1 MTLQPLEVLFEEQPL
16 PMWELPARLKKMYG
30 GAIGFNSP
38 VTYANFVTSLDGVA
52 ALPEIKDSP
61 AVISGKSEADR
72 FVMGLLRAAAD
83 VVVIGAGTL
92 RNAVRHLWTSDYVYP
107 ELAEDFRELRRTLGK
122 ASDPALVVLTTSG
135 NLPLSH
141 PALEKGAIILTN
153 EQTGRELSGRLPGT
167 CRVKSVGNGSRLDV
181 KNASRFLDSE
191 GFETVLSEAGP
202 SLFGQL
208 LDAGLVDEL
217 FLTSSPILAGRG
229 GKPRPGIVDG
239 LELLPD
245 REAAARLI
253 SVRRSESLLLLRY
266 QLDRATYHSL

>member
-16 PMWELPARLKKMYG
+16 PMWELPARLEKMYG
-30 GAIGFNSP
+30 GTIGFNSP

-61 AVISGKSEADR
+61 VVISGKSEADR
-72 FVMGLLRAAAD
+72 FVMGLLRAIAD

-92 RNAVRHLWTSDYVYP
+92 RNAMRHLWTAEHIHPD
-107 ELAEDFRELRRTLGK
+107 LAEDFKELRRSLGK
-122 ASDPALVVLTTSG
+122 TSDPALVVLTARG
-135 NLPLSH
+135 DLPVSH

-153 EQTGRELSGRLPGT
+153 DQTGRDLSGRLSAT
-167 CRVKSVGNGSRLDV
+167 CRVKSVGDGPRLDV
-181 KNASRFLDSE
+181 KNVSQFLNSE

-202 SLFGQL
+202 SLFAQL

-217 FLTSSPILAGRG
+217 FLTSSPLLAGRG
-229 GKPRPGIVDG
+229 EKQRPGIVDG

-245 REAAARLI
+245 REVAARLI
-253 SVRRSESLLLLRY
+253 SVRRSESLLFLRY
-266 QLDRATYHSL
+266 QLDRAAYHSL